1 MCVTNT
7 TQRRPQVVAFPTA
20 CVGTASTSII
30 SQRLIN
36 TFPVPGVASNGA
48 VPTSTYAENAPQE
61 KTRPKRRRKP
71 QKPGKTAKQN
81 ERHFVVHNYHDHA
94 FDFDKCD
101 QVVVQQ
107 EDPNQRRRGGVSL
120 PFPVKLHAV
129 LEQVEADG
137 FGHVVSWMP
146 HGRSFVIH
154 DSKEFVDRIMP
165 T

>member
-1 MCVTNT
+1 
-7 TQRRPQVVAFPTA
+7 
-20 CVGTASTSII
+20 
-30 SQRLIN
+30 
-36 TFPVPGVASNGA
+36 
-48 VPTSTYAENAPQE
+48 
-61 KTRPKRRRKP
+61 
-71 QKPGKTAKQN
+71 
-81 ERHFVVHNYHDHA
+81 
-94 FDFDKCD
+94 
-101 QVVVQQ
+101 
-107 EDPNQRRRGGVSL
+107 L